1 MSELQYTFAY
11 IILGFLL
18 FGLVCAVV
26 AVVFANRRP
35 IDSSKSG
42 APEGNWRGK

>member
-1 MSELQYTFAY
+1 MENPWLYLLVG
-11 IILGFLL
+11 IGIL
-18 FGLVCAVV
+18 GLVCAVV